1 MAMVTV
7 SDFCKYRIE
16 VAGEVEEEKLNG
28 SSPLELKVERIEADS
43 TWLSIDTDQ
52 SGFIGLLRHLHGLGF
67 VFLSMDRECSIER
80 NQSADV
86 RPNNA
91 LPTSG

>member
-7 SDFCKYRIE
+7 SDFCKYRIQ
-16 VAGEVEEEKLNG
+16 VAGGVEEGKLNA

-43 TWLSIDTDQ
+43 TWLCIDIDQ

-67 VFLSMDRECSIER
+67 VFLSMDRE
-80 NQSADV
+80 
-86 RPNNA
+86 
-91 LPTSG
+91 